1 MQLVLVPS
9 KKEDINKYNTIDNF
23 IIGLK
28 EFSINYNFIM
38 DIDQIIE
45 LSNQFSNKNFFV
57 AINKNIMNDD
67 LKILEEIMI
76 KLNSINI
83 KGILFYDL
91 SILSIKKRLGLDIDL
106 IWNQGH
112 MVTNYNTCNYY
123 YDKGVK
129 FAYLSNE
136 ITLEEMIEI
145 KKNSKIKTFSL
156 LFGYPIMAH
165 SKRKL
170 LTNYSISSNK
180 NISKDIHKIIDK
192 VSGREFIIKEDN
204 IGTSILFGNIA
215 NHVLSLDVMINNDF
229 DYGVIDTNN
238 INEEVLI
245 EMINIIDRILLG
257 EDLSLYKDKIINL
270 IGDDSCFL
278 FKKTIYKVK
287 RK

>member
-9 KKEDINKYNTIDNF
+9 KKEDINIYSTIDNF

-28 EFSINYNFIM
+28 DFSVNYNFVM

-45 LSNQFSNKNFFV
+45 FSNQFRNKNFFI

-67 LKILEEIMI
+67 LNILEEIMI
-76 KLNSINI
+76 KLNSINV

-91 SILSIKKRLGLDIDL
+91 SILSIKKRLNLDIDL

-129 FAYLSNE
+129 YAYLSNE
-136 ITLEEMIEI
+136 ITLEEMVEI
-145 KKNSKIKTFSL
+145 KNNSKIKTFTL

-180 NISKDIHKIIDK
+180 DISKDTHKIVDK
-192 VSGREFIIKEDN
+192 ISNKEFIIKEDN

-238 INEEVLI
+238 ISEEVLI
-245 EMINIIDRILLG
+245 EMINILDRILLG
-257 EDLSLYKDKIINL
+257 EDLSLYKDRIIEL

>member
-9 KKEDINKYNTIDNF
+9 KKEDINIYKTIDNF

-28 EFSINYNFIM
+28 DFSVNYNFVM

-45 LSNQFSNKNFFV
+45 LSNQFRNKIFFI

-67 LKILEEIMI
+67 LNILEEIMI
-76 KLNSINI
+76 KLNSINV

-91 SILSIKKRLGLDIDL
+91 SILSIKKRLNLDIDL

-129 FAYLSNE
+129 YAYLSNE
-136 ITLEEMIEI
+136 ITLEEMLEI
-145 KKNSKIKTFSL
+145 KKNSKIKTFTL

-180 NISKDIHKIIDK
+180 DISKDTHKIVDK
-192 VSGREFIIKEDN
+192 ISNKEFIIKEDN
-204 IGTSILFGNIA
+204 IGTSILFGNMA

-238 INEEVLI
+238 ISEEVLI
-245 EMINIIDRILLG
+245 EMINILDRILLG
-257 EDLSLYKDKIINL
+257 EDLSLYKDRIIEL